1 MESVAYG
8 EAANA
13 EKCKRTESEQRAE
26 ARLKLEKTAPLTYL
40 LTAPKSGNFFFS
52 LFKKFLYIGSLRRY
66 IFNAVPAV
74 YPIRGIP

>member
-1 MESVAYG
+1 MGSVAYG

-13 EKCKRTESEQRAE
+13 EKRKRTESEQRAE

-40 LTAPKSGNFFFS
+40 LTAPKFGYFFS
-52 LFKKFLYIGSLRRY
+52 LLSEKFFYIGSLRRY